1 MTSDRPTTTNG
12 VGVVGG
18 VRIHG
23 YPVSTWTRTAC
34 MVCVEKQIPYE
45 LVAIAYGSA
54 EHQRMHPF
62 AKIPVLGHEGT
73 LITEAL
79 AITGYLDEAFPGPG
93 LQPTDIVSRTRMR
106 AWLSLC
112 SDYVFR
118 EVVRGLPR
126 NRPISEQE
134 LATARGVLEKVD
146 RLVGDGPFLVGEQ
159 LTLADLYLAP
169 QASNAREK
177 APELLDPL
185 TRLRAWLSTVEAR
198 PSFTDTAYDPTA
210 L

>member
-1 MTSDRPTTTNG
+1 VTDDRAAT
-12 VGVVGG
+12 VSVASG

-23 YPVSTWTRTAC
+23 YPVSTWTRTVC
-34 MVCVEKQIPYE
+34 MVCVEKEIAYE
-45 LVAIAYGSA
+45 LVPIAYGGA
-54 EHQRMHPF
+54 EHRRMHPF
-62 AKIPVLGHEGT
+62 AKIPVLEHEGT

-93 LQPTDIVSRTRMR
+93 LQPTDIDSRARMR

-134 LATARGVLEKVD
+134 LTAARSVLEKVD
-146 RLVGDGPFLVGEQ
+146 QLVGDGPYLVGEQ

-185 TRLRAWLSTVEAR
+185 THLRAWFSTVEAR
-198 PSFTDTAYDPTA
+198 PSFADTAYDPA
-210 L
+210 EL